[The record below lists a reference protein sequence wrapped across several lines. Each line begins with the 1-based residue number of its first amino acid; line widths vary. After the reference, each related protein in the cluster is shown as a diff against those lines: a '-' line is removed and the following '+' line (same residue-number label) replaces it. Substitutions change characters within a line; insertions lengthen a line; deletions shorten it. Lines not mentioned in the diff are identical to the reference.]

1 MAETLKK
8 IIDHLN
14 NDNLSA
20 AYALCETNE
29 NKKIEHIIFNIKG
42 VIFFKQQKLELA
54 KIEFLK
60 SINLNKSFLDPYK
73 NLFKL
78 NLKSQDF
85 ESAIENAKKVLELD
99 IQKDPISYFNL
110 ALAYDLNK
118 DYKKAIELYKTV
130 ETQNFK
136 EKKILFNNLA
146 KCFLGDQNI
155 DEAKNYYLK
164 ALEFDQNDK
173 LIVNNLLIL
182 FLRIGDKNK
191 AKYFYKKAREI
202 DENYIEFQL
211 NESDY
216 FISED
221 KIEDAIKCLKII
233 IDNSKNYVA
242 YTKLSKIYSMIGDL
256 KKSIEVIEDAMIA
269 HPDQKN
275 LKFTRGIHHLIEG
288 EFDKGWELYEYRDSI
303 VKDNL
308 FENLKT
314 WEGENLKNSTI
325 LVTSEQGM
333 GDIIQFSKFL
343 INLSPLCKK
352 IDFVLYDKLLPIFK
366 KKYKN
371 INICKKSEI
380 LQNKYD
386 YKISLGS
393 LNKYFYKEKN
403 SNSSELIS
411 SNEDKEKYWK
421 AIIKNKKK
429 NIGLIWSGNFFGP
442 KEPSR
447 SIELKKFDKLLKLDF
462 NFYSFQNE
470 IWDRDKKFFENSN
483 LIDYSK
489 ESFVDIIGIIKNL
502 DLVISTDTF
511 FLHLA
516 CICNKETWGLI
527 SANSDWR
534 WYEYYKYNPY
544 ESLKIYK
551 QSNYKNWDDV
561 FYLIQNDLKNRFLI
575 F

>member
-20 AYALCETNE
+20 AIALCETVKD
-29 NKKIEHIIFNIKG
+29 KKIEHIIFNIKG

-60 SINLNKSFLDPYK
+60 SINLNKTFLDPYK

-85 ESAIENAKKVLELD
+85 KSAIENAKKVLELD
-99 IQKDPISYFNL
+99 IQKDPISQFNL

-118 DYKKAIELYKTV
+118 DYKKAIKVYKNL
-130 ETQNFK
+130 ENQNFK

-146 KCFLGDQNI
+146 KCFLGAQNI
-155 DEAKNYYLK
+155 NEAKNYYLK

-191 AKYFYKKAREI
+191 AKYFYKKAQEI
-202 DENYIEFQL
+202 DKNYIEFKL

-216 FISED
+216 LISED
-221 KIEDAIKCLKII
+221 KIEDAIKCLRAI

-242 YTKLSKIYSMIGDL
+242 YTKLSKVYSMIGDL
-256 KKSIEVIEDAMIA
+256 KKSIEVIEDAIIA
-269 HPDQKN
+269 YPDQKD
-275 LKFTRGIHHLIEG
+275 LKFTKGMHHLIMG
-288 EFDKGWELYEYRDSI
+288 EFDKGWEFYEFRDSI
-303 VKDNL
+303 VKDNF

-314 WEGENLKNSTI
+314 WKGEDLRNSTI

-352 IDFVLYDKLLPIFK
+352 IDFVLYDKLIPIFK

-403 SNSSELIS
+403 FNSSDLINFS
-411 SNEDKEKYWK
+411 EDRKKHWCS
-421 AIIKNKKK
+421 ILKNKKK
-429 NIGLIWSGNFFGP
+429 NIGLVWSGNFFGP

-447 SIELKKFDKLLKLDF
+447 SIELKKFDKLLKLDL
-462 NFYSFQNE
+462 NYYSFQNE
-470 IWDRDKKFFENSN
+470 IWDRDQKFFNNSN
-483 LIDYSK
+483 IIDYSK
-489 ESFVDIIGIIKNL
+489 ESFVDIIGIIQNL

-544 ESLKIYK
+544 KSLKIYK
-551 QSNYKNWDDV
+551 QENYKNWDDV
-561 FYLIQNDLKNRFLI
+561 INLIQNDIKNRFSI
-575 F
+575 S

>member
-8 IIDHLN
+8 IIEHLN
-14 NDNLSA
+14 NDNLTKA
-20 AYALCETNE
+20 FALCETSKD
-29 NKKIEHIIFNIKG
+29 KKIEHIISNIKG
-42 VIFFKQQKLELA
+42 VILFKQEKLELA

-60 SINLNKSFLDPYK
+60 SIKLDESFIDPYK

-85 ESAIENAKKVLELD
+85 KSAIDNAKKVLELN

-118 DYKKAIELYKTV
+118 DYKKAIELYKSL
-130 ETQNFK
+130 ENQNFK

-146 KCFLGDQNI
+146 KCFLGAQNI

-182 FLRIGDKNK
+182 FLRIGDENK
-191 AKYFYKKAREI
+191 AEYFYRKAREI
-202 DENYIEFQL
+202 DENYIEFKL

-216 FISED
+216 LLSKG
-221 KIEDAIKCLKII
+221 KIEDAIKCLKTI

-256 KKSIEVIEDAMIA
+256 KNSIEVIEDAIIA
-269 HPDQKN
+269 HPNQKD
-275 LKFTRGIHHLIEG
+275 LKFTRGMHHLIEG
-288 EFDKGWELYEYRDSI
+288 EYDRGWEFYEFRDSI
-303 VKDNL
+303 VKYNL
-308 FENLKT
+308 FENLKI
-314 WEGENLKNSTI
+314 WKGENLKDSTI

-352 IDFVLYDKLLPIFK
+352 IDFVIYDKLLPIFK
-366 KKYKN
+366 KNYKN

-403 SNSSELIS
+403 FNSSDLINFS
-411 SNEDKEKYWK
+411 EDGKKHWGS
-421 AIIKNKKK
+421 ILKNKKK
-429 NIGLIWSGNFFGP
+429 NIGLVWSGNFFGP

-447 SIELKKFDKLLKLDF
+447 SIELKNFENLLKLDV
-462 NFYSFQNE
+462 NFYSFQSE
-470 IWDRDKKFFENSN
+470 IWDRDRNFFKTTNI
-483 LIDYSK
+483 IDYSNK
-489 ESFVDIIGIIKNL
+489 KFTDIIAIIQNL
-502 DLVISTDTF
+502 DLVISSDTF

-527 SANSDWR
+527 SLNADWR
-534 WYEYYKYNPY
+534 WYDYYKHNSYKT
-544 ESLKIYK
+544 LKIYK
-551 QSNYKNWDDV
+551 QSKYNNWDDV
-561 FYLIQNDLKNRFLI
+561 LEKVQSDFKEKFSV
-575 F
+575 

>member
-14 NDNLSA
+14 NDNFSA
-20 AYALCETNE
+20 AISLCETVKD
-29 NKKIEHIIFNIKG
+29 KKIEHIIFNIKG
-42 VIFFKQQKLELA
+42 VIFFKQEKLELA

-60 SINLNKSFLDPYK
+60 SINLNKTFLDPYK

-85 ESAIENAKKVLELD
+85 KSAIENAKKVLELD
-99 IQKDPISYFNL
+99 NQKDPISHFNL

-118 DYKKAIELYKTV
+118 DYKKAIELYKNV
-130 ETQNFK
+130 ENQNFK

-146 KCFLGDQNI
+146 KCFLGAQNI
-155 DEAKNYYLK
+155 NEAKNYYHK

-182 FLRIGDKNK
+182 YLRIGDKNK
-191 AKYFYKKAREI
+191 AKYFYKKAQEI
-202 DENYIEFQL
+202 DENYIEFKL

-216 FISED
+216 LISED
-221 KIEDAIKCLKII
+221 KIEDAIKCLKAI

-242 YTKLSKIYSMIGDL
+242 YTKLSKVYSMIGDL
-256 KKSIEVIEDAMIA
+256 KKSIEVIEDAIIA
-269 HPDQKN
+269 HPDQKD
-275 LKFTRGIHHLIEG
+275 LKFTKGMHHLIEG
-288 EFDKGWELYEYRDSI
+288 EFDKGWEFYEFRDSI
-303 VKDNL
+303 VKDNF

-314 WEGENLKNSTI
+314 WKGEDLKNSTI

-343 INLSPLCKK
+343 INLSPFCKK

-403 SNSSELIS
+403 YNSSDLINFS
-411 SNEDKEKYWK
+411 EDRKKHWCS
-421 AIIKNKKK
+421 ILKNKKK
-429 NIGLIWSGNFFGP
+429 NIGLVWSGNFFGP

-447 SIELKKFDKLLKLDF
+447 SIELKKLDKLLKLDLNYF
-462 NFYSFQNE
+462 SFQNE
-470 IWDRDKKFFENSN
+470 IWDRDQKFFNNSN
-483 LIDYSK
+483 IIDYSK
-489 ESFVDIIGIIKNL
+489 ENFVDIIGIILNL

-544 ESLKIYK
+544 KSLKIYK
-551 QSNYKNWDDV
+551 QENYKNWDDV
-561 FYLIQNDLKNRFLI
+561 INLIQNDLKNRFSI
-575 F
+575 S

>member
-1 MAETLKK
+1 MADVLKK
-8 IIDHLN
+8 IIEYLN
-14 NDNLSA
+14 NDKLFEA
-20 AYALCETNE
+20 LDLCEN
-29 NKKIEHIIFNIKG
+29 NKDNKIEHLISNIKG
-42 VIFFKQQKLELA
+42 VIFFKKQKFDQA
-54 KIEFLK
+54 KKEFLK
-60 SINLNKSFLDPYK
+60 SIELDKSFIDPYK

-78 NLKSQDF
+78 NLKTQDY
-85 ESAIENAKKVLELD
+85 ESAIKNGKKVIELE
-99 IQKDPISYFNL
+99 IQKNPISYFNL

-118 DYKKAIELYKTV
+118 DYKKALDIYKIV
-130 ETQNFK
+130 ENLNFK

-164 ALEFDQNDK
+164 ALEFDYNDK

-182 FLRIGDKNK
+182 FLRIGDKEN
-191 AKYFYKKAREI
+191 AEHFFNRAQEI
-202 DENYIEFQL
+202 DKDYIEFKL
-211 NESDY
+211 NK
-216 FISED
+216 SEYLLSQN
-221 KIEDAIKCLKII
+221 KIEDAINCLKDII
-233 IDNSKNYVA
+233 TESKNYIA

-256 KKSIEVIEDAMIA
+256 KKSIEIIDQAIIEY
-269 HPDQKN
+269 PNQKD
-275 LKFTRGIHHLIEG
+275 LKFTRGIQHLIEG
-288 EFDKGWELYEYRDSI
+288 EFEKGWEFYEFRDSI
-303 VKDNL
+303 IKDDS
-308 FENLKT
+308 FKNLKT
-314 WEGENLKNSTI
+314 WRGENLKNSNI

-333 GDIIQFSKFL
+333 GDVIQFSKFL

-352 IDFVLYDKLLPIFK
+352 IDFIPFDKLLPIFK
-366 KKYKN
+366 KKFKN
-371 INICKKSEI
+371 INICNNSEI
-380 LQNKYD
+380 SHNKYD

-393 LNKYFYKEKN
+393 LNKYFFKEKN
-403 SNSSELIS
+403 SNSSDLI
-411 SNEDKEKYWK
+411 NFDQDKKRYWEK
-421 AIIKNKKK
+421 IKMNKKK

-447 SIELKKFDKLLKLDF
+447 SIELKKLGELLNLDL

-470 IWDRDKKFFENSN
+470 IWDRDKEFFKNSN

-489 ESFVDIIGIIKNL
+489 ESFVDIISIIQNL

-544 ESLKIYK
+544 KSLKIYK
-551 QSNYKNWDDV
+551 QTNYQNWDDIV
-561 FYLIQNDLKNRFLI
+561 YLIQNDLKNRFLI
-575 F
+575 L

>member
-8 IIDHLN
+8 IIEYLN
-14 NDNLSA
+14 NGNLTRA
-20 AYALCETNE
+20 FALCETSKD
-29 NKKIEHIIFNIKG
+29 KKNEHIISNIKG
-42 VIFFKQQKLELA
+42 VILFKQEKLELA

-60 SINLNKSFLDPYK
+60 SIKLDESFIDPHK

-85 ESAIENAKKVLELD
+85 KSAIDNAKKVLELD
-99 IQKDPISYFNL
+99 ALKEPISYFNL

-118 DYKKAIELYKTV
+118 DYKKAIELYKIL
-130 ETQNFK
+130 ENQNFK

-146 KCFLGDQNI
+146 KCFLGAQNI
-155 DEAKNYYLK
+155 NEAKNYYLK
-164 ALEFDQNDK
+164 ALEFDQNNK

-182 FLRIGDKNK
+182 FLRIGDENK
-191 AKYFYKKAREI
+191 AEYFYKKAQEI
-202 DENYIEFQL
+202 DENYIEFKL

-216 FISED
+216 LIS
-221 KIEDAIKCLKII
+221 KGNIEDAIKCLKII

-256 KKSIEVIEDAMIA
+256 KNSIEVIDDAIIA
-269 HPDQKN
+269 YPNQKD
-275 LKFTRGIHHLIEG
+275 LKFTRGMQHLIQG
-288 EFDKGWELYEYRDSI
+288 EFEKGWEFYEFRDSI
-303 VKDNL
+303 VRDSL
-308 FENLKT
+308 FKNLKT
-314 WEGENLKNSTI
+314 WKGENLKDSTI

-352 IDFVLYDKLLPIFK
+352 IDFVIYDKLLPIFK
-366 KKYKN
+366 ENYKN

-393 LNKYFYKEKN
+393 LNKYFFKEKN
-403 SNSSELIS
+403 SNSSDLINFS
-411 SNEDKEKYWK
+411 EDRKKHWGSILKNE
-421 AIIKNKKK
+421 KK
-429 NIGLIWSGNFFGP
+429 NIGIVWSGNFFGP

-447 SIELKKFDKLLKLDF
+447 SIELKNFENLLKLDV

-470 IWDRDKKFFENSN
+470 IWDRDRNFFKTSN
-483 LIDYSK
+483 IIDYSNK
-489 ESFVDIIGIIKNL
+489 NFTDMVAIIQNL
-502 DLVISTDTF
+502 DLVISSDTF

-527 SANSDWR
+527 SLNADWR

-544 ESLKIYK
+544 KSLKIYK
-551 QSNYKNWDDV
+551 QSNYRNWDDV
-561 FYLIQNDLKNRFLI
+561 FEKVQSDFKEKFHI
-575 F
+575 

>member
-8 IIDHLN
+8 IIEYLN
-14 NDNLSA
+14 NGNLTRA
-20 AYALCETNE
+20 FALCETSKD
-29 NKKIEHIIFNIKG
+29 KKNEHIIFNIKG
-42 VIFFKQQKLELA
+42 VILFKQEKLELA

-60 SINLNKSFLDPYK
+60 SIKLDESFIDPHK

-85 ESAIENAKKVLELD
+85 KSAIDNAKKVLELD
-99 IQKDPISYFNL
+99 ALKEPISYFNL

-118 DYKKAIELYKTV
+118 DYKKAIELYKTL
-130 ETQNFK
+130 ENQNFK

-146 KCFLGDQNI
+146 KCFLGAQNI

-164 ALEFDQNDK
+164 ALEFDQNNK

-191 AKYFYKKAREI
+191 AEYFYKKAQEI
-202 DENYIEFQL
+202 DENYIEFKL

-216 FISED
+216 LISKD
-221 KIEDAIKCLKII
+221 NIEDAIKCLKTI

-256 KKSIEVIEDAMIA
+256 KNSIEVIEDAIIA
-269 HPDQKN
+269 YPNQKD
-275 LKFTRGIHHLIEG
+275 LKFTRGMQHLIQG
-288 EFDKGWELYEYRDSI
+288 EFEKGWEFYEFRDSI
-303 VKDNL
+303 VRDSL
-308 FENLKT
+308 FKNLKT
-314 WEGENLKNSTI
+314 WKGENLKDSTI

-352 IDFVLYDKLLPIFK
+352 IDFVIYDKLLPIFK
-366 KKYKN
+366 ENYKN

-403 SNSSELIS
+403 SNSSDLINFS
-411 SNEDKEKYWK
+411 EDRKKHWGSILKNE
-421 AIIKNKKK
+421 KK
-429 NIGLIWSGNFFGP
+429 NIGIVWSGNFFGP

-447 SIELKKFDKLLKLDF
+447 SVELKNFENLLKLDV

-470 IWDRDKKFFENSN
+470 IWDRDRNFFKTSN
-483 LIDYSK
+483 IIDYSNK
-489 ESFVDIIGIIKNL
+489 NFTDIVAIIQNL
-502 DLVISTDTF
+502 DLVISSDTF

-527 SANSDWR
+527 SLNADWR

-544 ESLKIYK
+544 KSLKIYK

-561 FYLIQNDLKNRFLI
+561 LEKVQSDFEEKFHI
-575 F
+575 